1 MNLRSCGFGS
11 NGAGVAVDVF
21 GGGGGGGVESDALKV
36 FCNVFDGDVLGG
48 PWGLHCWK
56 MWREAVVVVMQLK
69 LMLRK
74 SSVMSSAV
82 MSLVVH

>member
-1 MNLRSCGFGS
+1 
-11 NGAGVAVDVF
+11 NGAGAAVDVF
-21 GGGGGGGVESDALKV
+21 GGGGGGGVEADALKV
-36 FCNVFDGDVLGG
+36 FCNVFGGDVLGG

-56 MWREAVVVVMQLK
+56 LWREAVVVVMELK

-82 MSLVVH
+82 M